1 MKYTIELT
9 EKQARLL
16 SWACD
21 TFPRLIQG
29 QGWSLQ
35 ELFEW
40 AWEKRCKEAT
50 GNMMDD
56 EFEGGWSAMREETE
70 NLVREIK
77 RRYWNLSWNQENGIH
92 YDDTADI
99 LFDIYQA
106 IRHQLWKD
114 NPDPNK
120 GKWTVD
126 AFPAHQFGSEP
137 LIKIESK
144 ED

>member
-9 EKQARLL
+9 EKQVRLL

-29 QGWSLQ
+29 QSWSLQ

-40 AWEKRCKEAT
+40 AWERRCREAT
-50 GNMMDD
+50 GNMMDE

-77 RRYWNLSWNQENGIH
+77 RKYWDRAWNHENGIH
-92 YDDTADI
+92 YMDDADI
-99 LFDIYQA
+99 LFDIHSV

-144 ED
+144 EE